1 MRTNIV
7 SDDPLVKLLLQDETR
22 SFRGRLNWEGGL
34 EALGLHGQT
43 EAAEQQP

>member
-7 SDDPLVKLLLQDETR
+7 SDDPLVKLLQQAEIR

-34 EALGLHGQT
+34 EALGLHRQT
-43 EAAEQQP
+43 VAAEQQP